1 MLLVV
6 DDWVLPW
13 LLSLDVS
20 EVALLPLLV
29 DDADDMLL
37 LVDDSDELPLDVSW
51 LDALLDEL
59 DDDRQLQQTSIV
71 VPAGPGGT
79 DGRTG
84 SPLGVQLIDRIS
96 QNSPSEI

>member
-6 DDWVLPW
+6 DDWLLPW
-13 LLSLDVS
+13 LLSLEVS
-20 EVALLPLLV
+20 EVALLLTEDSDELP
-29 DDADDMLL
+29 L
-37 LVDDSDELPLDVSW
+37 LVDDSDELPLDESW

>member
-1 MLLVV
+1 M
-6 DDWVLPW
+6 LPW

-20 EVALLPLLV
+20 DAALLPLLV
-29 DDADDMLL
+29 EDSDELPL
-37 LVDDSDELPLDVSW
+37 LVDDSDELLLDELSVE
-51 LDALLDEL
+51 ALLDEL
-59 DDDRQLQQTSIV
+59 EDERQLQQTSIV

-84 SPLGVQLIDRIS
+84 SPLGVQLFDSSS